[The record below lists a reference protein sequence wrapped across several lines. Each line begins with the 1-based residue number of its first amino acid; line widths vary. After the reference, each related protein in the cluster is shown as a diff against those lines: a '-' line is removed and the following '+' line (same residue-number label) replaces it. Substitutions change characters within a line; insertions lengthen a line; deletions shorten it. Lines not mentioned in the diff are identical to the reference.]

1 MEAVCILKNPWIEN
15 AQFFGNDWLNIAI
28 AGKRTRLWWHIF
40 PSNDAAVVFDGSGH
54 PLAYFNRSAR
64 EGVSPVEGFN
74 GRLPSYFDGINYIEE
89 ELKLVGSQLE
99 LLLSWPGWDCEDLFR
114 ALENPENR
122 LSESQLKNLALF
134 FSFVYM
140 DSPHMHEASPAFNI
154 QI

>member
-28 AGKRTRLWWHIF
+28 AGYRTRLWWHIF
-40 PSNDAAVVFDGSGH
+40 PSNDAAVVFDSAGH
-54 PLAYFNRSAR
+54 PLAYFNRNAR

-99 LLLSWPGWDCEDLFR
+99 LLLSWPGWQVGRLSK
-114 ALENPENR
+114 ALENPGNI
-122 LSESQLKNLALF
+122 LSDAQLKNLLRF
-134 FSFVYM
+134 HSVVVM
-140 DSPHMHEASPAFNI
+140 DAPCMHEASPAFNI
-154 QI
+154 EI